1 LAAPG
6 TDHSIGDFSHPPE
19 ALVTLARPP
28 RLLLGAV
35 AAATVL
41 AAVACSSSGGS
52 QTSKSTSVTTSTK
65 PEKSHISVGTL
76 PIADAADLFIAIDQ
90 GYFRKVGLTV
100 TPEIIQATAQTTP
113 DLVSGKMDFSLLNYV
128 STLEIEQNG
137 GIRFKY
143 VAPGTVAAANV
154 SEILVPKGS
163 PITSLADL
171 KGKKIGSPQT
181 TGAVG
186 NLAVDVTLKAHGIDP
201 RDVTFVAT
209 PFPDEAAALARHQVD
224 AVWATEPFVTVMKKM
239 LGARVLADTMTGQ
252 MSGFLVGGWGTLA
265 SYAQKYP
272 KTVAAFQKAM
282 AQAQQVAASDH
293 GLVVRTVPT
302 YTSTKAGIAAVM
314 SFDTFP
320 TTLTSNQLQHA
331 VSLMRQYSFL
341 HQNLDV
347 APMLQSGPAS

>member
-1 LAAPG
+1 M
-6 TDHSIGDFSHPPE
+6 
-19 ALVTLARPP
+19 TLARPP
-28 RLLLGAV
+28 RLLLGA
-35 AAATVL
+35 AAVATVL
-41 AAVACSSSGGS
+41 AAAACSSSAGTPS
-52 QTSKSTSVTTSTK
+52 SNTSVTTHSK
-65 PEKSHISVGTL
+65 PEKTHIKVATL
-76 PIADAADLFIAIDQ
+76 PIADAADLFIAINK
-90 GYFRKVGLTV
+90 GYFRKQGLTV
-100 TPEIIQATAQTTP
+100 TPEIIQATPQITP
-113 DLVSGKMDFSLLNYV
+113 DLVAGKVDFSLLNYV
-128 STLEIEQNG
+128 STMEIEQNG
-137 GIRFKY
+137 GVRFKY

-154 SEILVPKGS
+154 SELLVPKGS
-163 PITSLADL
+163 PIKTLADL

-181 TGAVG
+181 TGAIG
-186 NLAVDVTLKAHGIDP
+186 NLAVDVTLKAHGINP

-209 PFPDEAAALARHQVD
+209 PFPDELTALARHQVD
-224 AVWATEPFVTVMKKM
+224 AVWATEPFNTVIKRS
-239 LGARVLADTMTGQ
+239 LGAHALADTMTGQ

-293 GLVVRTVPT
+293 GLVVKTVPT

-320 TTLTSNQLQHA
+320 TALTSTQLQHA
-331 VSLMRQYSFL
+331 VSLMRQNGFL

>member
-1 LAAPG
+1 
-6 TDHSIGDFSHPPE
+6 
-19 ALVTLARPP
+19 VTLARRP
-28 RLLLGAV
+28 RLLLGV
-35 AAATVL
+35 AAATTVL
-41 AAVACSSSGGS
+41 FAVACSSSGHPTSAGS
-52 QTSKSTSVTTSTK
+52 PSSSATAAASAK
-65 PEKSHISVGTL
+65 PEKAHITVGTL
-76 PIADAADLFIAIDQ
+76 PIADAADLFIAINK
-90 GYFRKVGLTV
+90 GYFRKAGLTV
-100 TPEIIQATAQTTP
+100 TPEIIQATSQTTP

-137 GIRFKY
+137 GVKFKY

-171 KGKKIGSPQT
+171 KGKKLGSPQT

-201 RDVTFVAT
+201 KDVTFVAT
-209 PFPDEAAALARHQVD
+209 PFPDEQTALARHQVD
-224 AVWATEPFVTVMKKM
+224 AVWSTEPFVTVIKKT
-239 LGARVLADTMTGQ
+239 LGAHALADTMTGQ

-282 AQAQQVAASDH
+282 AQAQQLAASDH
-293 GLVVRTVPT
+293 GLVVQTVPT
-302 YTSTKAGIAAVM
+302 YTSTKAGIASIM

-320 TTLTSNQLQHA
+320 ATLDASQLQGA
-331 VSLMRQYSFL
+331 ANLMLQYGFL
-341 HQNLDV
+341 HQKLDV
-347 APMLQSGPAS
+347 SPMLQPGPAS

>member
-1 LAAPG
+1 M
-6 TDHSIGDFSHPPE
+6 
-19 ALVTLARPP
+19 TLARPP

-52 QTSKSTSVTTSTK
+52 QSSKSSNSSNTSVTAQAK
-65 PEKSHISVGTL
+65 PEKAHIKVGTL
-76 PIADAADLFIAIDQ
+76 PIADAADLFIAINK
-90 GYFRKVGLTV
+90 GYFRKEGLTV

-128 STLEIEQNG
+128 STMEIEQNG
-137 GIRFKY
+137 GIKFKY

-154 SEILVPKGS
+154 SQILVPKGS
-163 PITSLADL
+163 PIKTLADL

-181 TGAVG
+181 TGAIG
-186 NLAVDVTLKAHGIDP
+186 NLAVDVTLKAHGINP
-201 RDVTFVAT
+201 KDVTFVAT
-209 PFPDEAAALARHQVD
+209 PFPDELTALARHQVD
-224 AVWATEPFVTVMKKM
+224 AVWATEPFNTVMKKT
-239 LGARVLADTMTGQ
+239 LGAQPLADTMTGQ

-272 KTVAAFQKAM
+272 KTVAAFQRAM

-293 GLVVRTVPT
+293 GLVVQTVPT
-302 YTSTKAGIAAVM
+302 YTSTKAGIASVM

-320 TTLTSNQLQHA
+320 STLTATQLQNA
-331 VSLMRQYSFL
+331 ASLMLQNGFL
-341 HQNLDV
+341 HAKLNV
-347 APMLQSGPAS
+347 APMLQPGPAS

>member
-1 LAAPG
+1 M
-6 TDHSIGDFSHPPE
+6 
-19 ALVTLARPP
+19 TLTRPP
-28 RLLLGAV
+28 RLLLGAA
-35 AAATVL
+35 AAATAL

-52 QTSKSTSVTTSTK
+52 QSSNSSSISVTAHTK
-65 PEKSHISVGTL
+65 PEKTHIRVGTL

-90 GYFRKVGLTV
+90 GYFRKEGLTV

-128 STLEIEQNG
+128 STMEIQQNG

-143 VAPGTVAAANV
+143 VSPGTVAAADV

-163 PITSLADL
+163 PIRSLADL
-171 KGKKIGSPQT
+171 AGKKIGSPQT

-209 PFPDEAAALARHQVD
+209 PFPDEATALARHQVD
-224 AVWATEPFVTVMKKM
+224 AVWATEPFVTVMKKT
-239 LGARVLADTMTGQ
+239 LSAYALADTMTGQ

-272 KTVAAFQKAM
+272 KTVAAFQRAM
-282 AQAQQVAASDH
+282 AHAQQVAASDH

-302 YTSTKAGIAAVM
+302 YTSTKAGIASVM

-320 TTLTSNQLQHA
+320 TALTASQLQHA
-331 VSLMRQYSFL
+331 ADLMLQNGFL
-341 HQNLDV
+341 HAKLDV
-347 APMLQSGPAS
+347 APMLQPGPAS

>member
-1 LAAPG
+1 M
-6 TDHSIGDFSHPPE
+6 
-19 ALVTLARPP
+19 
-28 RLLLGAV
+28 

-52 QTSKSTSVTTSTK
+52 QSSKTSKSSSNTSVTAQSK
-65 PEKSHISVGTL
+65 PEKTHIKVATL
-76 PIADAADLFIAIDQ
+76 PIADAADLFIAINK
-90 GYFRKVGLTV
+90 GYFRKQGLTV
-100 TPEIIQATAQTTP
+100 TPEIIQATPQITP

-128 STLEIEQNG
+128 STMEIEQNG
-137 GIRFKY
+137 GIKFKY
-143 VAPGTVAAANV
+143 VSPGTVAAANV

-163 PITSLADL
+163 PIKSLADL

-181 TGAVG
+181 TGAIG

-209 PFPDEAAALARHQVD
+209 PFPDELTALARHQVD
-224 AVWATEPFVTVMKKM
+224 AVWATEPFNTVIKKS
-239 LGARVLADTMTGQ
+239 LGAQPLVDTMTGQ

-272 KTVAAFQKAM
+272 KTVAAFQRAM

-293 GLVVRTVPT
+293 GLVVHTVPT
-302 YTSTKAGIAAVM
+302 YTSTKAGIASVM

-320 TTLTSNQLQHA
+320 SALTATQLQNA
-331 VSLMRQYSFL
+331 ASLMLQNGFL
-341 HQNLDV
+341 HAKLDV
-347 APMLQSGPAS
+347 APMLQPGPAS